1 MIPTLVITLREGL
14 EASLIV
20 GIVAAFLV
28 KEGREDSLKYMWIGV
43 GIAVV
48 VCSAVA
54 IGLRVAD
61 DQLPQRQQ
69 EGLETIVGLIAVAMI
84 SYMIVWMRR
93 HSRDLKGDLE
103 VSAAQ
108 ALAMGSTAALV
119 VMAFLAVLREGFETA
134 VFLLAAFQDSAD
146 TTAAAIGAVL
156 GLLAA
161 IVLGYAIYRGGVRIN
176 LSRFFRFTG
185 FVLVLVAAGLLAT
198 AVHTAHEAGWF
209 NSLQAQALDLTW
221 LVRPG
226 TITGSLLTGMLGLQP
241 APTVGE
247 VLAYLLYAV
256 PMSIY
261 VLWPQGPRSSRPVGE
276 TDAEPPQRAAI
287 ARASTGVTAMR
298 RRRRS
303 TRALVLAVLALG
315 GGLAVAGCGEEDP
328 PAGAEQLDFA
338 LTDDGCDPVDAE
350 VPAGPVTFNISNDGT
365 AEHTELEVLDGDN
378 ILGERENITEGLTA
392 SFSLTLQEGEYTVR
406 CAQSGDGGTLTVTA
420 AKDGA
425 DSTPELTEAS
435 DTYQAYVERNAA
447 DLVRRTKPFVAAV
460 IAGDVARAKEL
471 YPAARVPYERIEP
484 VAESFG
490 DLDPRIDARINDVP
504 ANQFSGFH
512 ELEQA
517 LWVNNTTDGMAPVA
531 KQLLADVEEL
541 QKKSQGLQL
550 QAAQIANGASA
561 LLDEVSASKITGEE
575 ERYSHVDLVD
585 FQANV
590 DGSEAAFEA
599 VKPLLEEKDP
609 ELAAEITKRFAAVN
623 RALDPY
629 RTGGEGDGFVLYTE
643 LNDDDTKQLSQAV
656 DALAEPLSQ
665 VAAQI
670 VS

>member
-28 KEGREDSLKYMWIGV
+28 REGRGESLKYMWLGV

-48 VCSAVA
+48 ACSAIA

-69 EGLETIVGLIAVAMI
+69 EGLETVVGLIAVGMI
-84 SYMIVWMRR
+84 TYMIIWMRR
-93 HSRDLKGDLE
+93 HSRDLKGQLE
-103 VSAAQ
+103 GSAAQ
-108 ALAMGSTAALV
+108 AIALGSTAALV
-119 VMAFLAVLREGFETA
+119 IMAALAVLREGIETA
-134 VFLLAAFQDSAD
+134 VFLLAAFQDSVD
-146 TTAAAIGAVL
+146 TTAAGIGAVI
-156 GLLAA
+156 GLVAA
-161 IVLGYAIYRGGVRIN
+161 IALGYAIYKGGIRIN
-176 LSRFFRFTG
+176 LSRFFRITG
-185 FVLVLVAAGLLAT
+185 FVLVLVAAGLLST

-209 NSLQAQALDLTW
+209 NSLQSQAVDLTW
-221 LVRPG
+221 LVKPG
-226 TITGSLLTGMLGLQP
+226 TISGSLLTGMLGLQP

-247 VLAYLLYAV
+247 ALVYLLYAI
-256 PMSIY
+256 PMGLY
-261 VLWPQGPRSSRPVGE
+261 VVWPQRPKPGAPSRSSDERETRPSAV
-276 TDAEPPQRAAI
+276 PAAQ
-287 ARASTGVTAMR
+287 AGLTTMR
-298 RRRRS
+298 RR
-303 TRALVLAVLALG
+303 ALG
-315 GGLAVAGCGEEDP
+315 GLSVGILAVGALGVAGCGEDEA

-350 VPAGPVTFNISNDGT
+350 VPAGPVTFNITNDGS
-365 AEHTELEVLDGDN
+365 ASHTELEVLDGDN
-378 ILGERENITEGLTA
+378 ILGERENITEGLTS

-420 AKDGA
+420 PKEGTDA
-425 DSTPELTEAS
+425 TPELTEAS
-435 DTYQAYVERNAA
+435 DTYQAYVEKNSAELVAA
-447 DLVRRTKPFVAAV
+447 TKPFVAAV
-460 IAGDVARAKEL
+460 VAGDLAKAKEL
-471 YPAARVPYERIEP
+471 YGPARIPYERIEP

-512 ELEQA
+512 EIEQA
-517 LWVNNTTDGMAPVA
+517 LWEKGSTAGMAPVA

-541 QKKSQGLQL
+541 QQKSKGLQL
-550 QAAQIANGASA
+550 EAAQVANGASA

-575 ERYSHVDLVD
+575 ERYSHIDLVD

-590 DGSEAAFEA
+590 DGSQAAFEA
-599 VKPLLEEKDP
+599 VKPLLVEKDP
-609 ELAAEITKRFAAVN
+609 ELADEITKRFAAVN
-623 RALDPY
+623 KALDPY
-629 RTGGEGDGFVLYTE
+629 RKGDSFVLYTE
-643 LNDDDTKQLSQAV
+643 LSDDDTKQLSQAV